1 MIRKDKKMNYIEQ
14 FMKDNDIEVN
24 EDFYVINEEGEKI
37 KNISDDEHFLK
48 FHFTEKLEFKSELI
62 NLICTKLFLS
72 LMLGRCKIE
81 KIPQKDKTVW
91 DLKEEEDY
99 YYIDMC
105 GNVDRTTFRNSTY
118 FADEKVIKIGNAFL
132 TKEEAKH
139 EAERRKCE
147 AVLLKYGTRDLMSLG
162 DKYTKKYYI
171 QYDYDVNKIIILKH
185 YSIGIQGVINFKTEE
200 MAQKAI
206 EEVGEDRLKKYIFN
220 VKE

>member
-1 MIRKDKKMNYIEQ
+1 MNYIEQ
-14 FMKDNDIEVN
+14 FMKDNDIKID
-24 EDFYVINEEGEKI
+24 EDFYVINEKGDKIENPYDGE
-37 KNISDDEHFLK
+37 SFLK

-62 NLICTKLFLS
+62 NLICTKVLLS

-81 KIPQKDKTVW
+81 KIPQKPKTVW

-105 GNVDRTTFRNSTY
+105 GNVDRTTSRNSTY
-118 FADEKVIKIGNAFL
+118 FADEKIIKIGNAFL

-147 AVLLKYGTRDLMSLG
+147 AVLLKYGTRDFMSFG
-162 DKYTKKYYI
+162 NCS
-171 QYDYDVNKIIILKH
+171 VNKYNIY
-185 YSIGIQGVINFKTEE
+185 YSYNINEIVIDCNVYTNRQGTIYFETSEL
-200 MAQKAI
+200 AQKAI
-206 EEVGEDRLKKYIFN
+206 DEVTEERLKKYIFN